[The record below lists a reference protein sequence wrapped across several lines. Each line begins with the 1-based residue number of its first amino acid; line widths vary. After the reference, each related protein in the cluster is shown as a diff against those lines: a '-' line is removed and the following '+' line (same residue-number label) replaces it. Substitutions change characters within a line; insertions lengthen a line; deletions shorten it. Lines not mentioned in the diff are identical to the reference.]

1 MDLNISTKT
10 VPVKNLFKYI
20 SFFLDAGIT
29 YQGFVMSDA
38 VTATDEGQQEKLFRQ
53 AGNIIEKSLEKVR
66 IEFFTLVFKT
76 VSNVKKW
83 MGLLVRMNW

>member
-1 MDLNISTKT
+1 MSSTS
-10 VPVKNLFKYI
+10 L
-20 SFFLDAGIT
+20 SFGANFLDAGIT

-66 IEFFTLVFKT
+66 IEFFTLVWDHSIITSAKRW
-76 VSNVKKW
+76 VGVAKC
-83 MGLLVRMNW
+83 

>member
-1 MDLNISTKT
+1 MIQSSALRLSMPIQ
-10 VPVKNLFKYI
+10 NLFRYI
-20 SFFLDAGIT
+20 SFNCSNFLDAGIT

-66 IEFFTLVFKT
+66 IEFIYVLYVVSKT
-76 VSNVKKW
+76 VLNVIE
-83 MGLLVRMNW
+83 

>member
-1 MDLNISTKT
+1 
-10 VPVKNLFKYI
+10 
-20 SFFLDAGIT
+20 
-29 YQGFVMSDA
+29 MSDA

-76 VSNVKKW
+76 VSNVKK
-83 MGLLVRMNW
+83 

>member
-1 MDLNISTKT
+1 MSFSSLSIGEISTIN
-10 VPVKNLFKYI
+10 VPI
-20 SFFLDAGIT
+20 FLDAGIT

-66 IEFFTLVFKT
+66 IEFF
-76 VSNVKKW
+76 
-83 MGLLVRMNW
+83 LL

>member
-1 MDLNISTKT
+1 MSSTSLSFGEISTIN
-10 VPVKNLFKYI
+10 VPI
-20 SFFLDAGIT
+20 FLDAGIT

-66 IEFFTLVFKT
+66 IEFFILVFKT
-76 VSNVKKW
+76 VLNVIKY
-83 MGLLVRMNW
+83 L

>member
-1 MDLNISTKT
+1 MSSTSLSFGEISTIN
-10 VPVKNLFKYI
+10 VPI
-20 SFFLDAGIT
+20 FLDAGIT

-66 IEFFTLVFKT
+66 LASFTDVYK
-76 VSNVKKW
+76 SN
-83 MGLLVRMNW
+83 LNFLN